1 MVLARA
7 GAATAAAALL
17 ITLIFPLLAC
27 AAPPMGPYRSAAASF
42 RARRSAAS
50 SSASGARAS
59 SPASRNAP
67 DPSDLIAQCQLRW
80 RNATL
85 DHFSFAEGDD
95 ETFPQRY
102 FVCDRHWRRPAPS
115 PSADAAAAAS
125 SAEGSTSAGPIF
137 FYAGNE
143 ADVLLYL
150 NHTGLMWEN
159 AERFGALL
167 VFAEHRFYGES
178 RPPPPKNDD
187 DAALPPS
194 PNASAR
200 RLRERLS
207 RLSASQAMA
216 DYAELLRDL
225 RKELEVPYE
234 VPVAA
239 FGGSYGGM
247 LASWLRMR
255 YPETIDAA
263 VASSAP
269 IFNFVGMDPPYP
281 PNSFAAA
288 VTADA
293 TPEVGGAAAACAPNV
308 RSGWRALAFLSGH
321 SEDAAAEHGESDA
334 GDDAKA
340 DDANSH
346 KKKQRSRR
354 EAAAEAM
361 RLCDAKGQGADLLER
376 RSGFLAARNW
386 LSSAWDYMAMGD
398 FPYATS
404 YMTNGQGELP
414 AFPVRAACE
423 WLADPALADWEG
435 AEEEAAVDGSGSNNS
450 NSTAKELGALRL
462 LEAMTDAAGVFFN
475 YTGADVECYEPAG
488 GEDPLSLSS
497 ARHGNSGDADAANAT
512 TDQLRVSPQMLA
524 AARQFLSPEDAR
536 ALERAAAGVSSSP
549 GARSSND
556 DDSSNSTTD
565 TAADAAADADADR
578 GDSSALLGSGD
589 DPTALDAFLWDWQY
603 CSEML
608 MPFGKDG
615 VNDFYWD
622 EPWDLESAI
631 ETCKN
636 NWAGLAPRAGWAPAH
651 YGSRGALRSATRI
664 TFPSGA
670 LDPWRPGSP
679 LEVPPQA
686 SAHTPPLLDAF
697 TLPSGAHHIDTFFSD
712 PADPPDV
719 TAGRRR
725 ILDLLARWLDD
736 ARAERAAQRRREV
749 GDVEDGGERR
759 QRRVEEEQEG
769 VV

>member
-1 MVLARA
+1 
-7 GAATAAAALL
+7 
-17 ITLIFPLLAC
+17 
-27 AAPPMGPYRSAAASF
+27 
-42 RARRSAAS
+42 
-50 SSASGARAS
+50 
-59 SPASRNAP
+59 
-67 DPSDLIAQCQLRW
+67 
-80 RNATL
+80 
-85 DHFSFAEGDD
+85 
-95 ETFPQRY
+95 
-102 FVCDRHWRRPAPS
+102 
-115 PSADAAAAAS
+115 
-125 SAEGSTSAGPIF
+125 
-137 FYAGNE
+137 
-143 ADVLLYL
+143 
-150 NHTGLMWEN
+150 
-159 AERFGALL
+159 
-167 VFAEHRFYGES
+167 
-178 RPPPPKNDD
+178 
-187 DAALPPS
+187 
-194 PNASAR
+194 
-200 RLRERLS
+200 
-207 RLSASQAMA
+207 
-216 DYAELLRDL
+216 
-225 RKELEVPYE
+225 
-234 VPVAA
+234 
-239 FGGSYGGM
+239 M
-247 LASWLRMR
+247 LASWLRMH
-255 YPETIDAA
+255 YSETIDAA

-321 SEDAAAEHGESDA
+321 GEDAAAEHGENGA
-334 GDDAKA
+334 GDDVNDVDGNKR
-340 DDANSH
+340 
-346 KKKQRSRR
+346 KKQRSRR

-361 RLCDAKGQGADLLER
+361 RLCDAREKGADLLER
-376 RSGFLAARNW
+376 RSGFLAARSW

-435 AEEEAAVDGSGSNNS
+435 AAEDEDEDEAADVVDGGSSGNTS
-450 NSTAKELGALRL
+450 NSTAKELGALKL
-462 LEAMTDAAGVFFN
+462 LEAMTNAAGVFFN

-488 GEDPLSLSS
+488 GEDPLLLSS
-497 ARHGNSGDADAANAT
+497 SAARYGNSGDANAAANAT
-512 TDQLRVSPQMLA
+512 TDQQQQLRVSPQMLA
-524 AARQFLSPEDAR
+524 AARQFLSPEDTR
-536 ALERAAAGVSSSP
+536 ALERVAAGVSSSSS
-549 GARSSND
+549 GARSSSND
-556 DDSSNSTTD
+556 ST
-565 TAADAAADADADR
+565 TAADNAADAN
-578 GDSSALLGSGD
+578 LLGSGD

-615 VNDFYWD
+615 VNDFYWN
-622 EPWDLESAI
+622 EPWDLDATI

-636 NWAGLAPRAGWAPAH
+636 NWAGLAPRVGWAPAH

-686 SAHTPPLLDAF
+686 SAHSPPLLDAF

-725 ILDLLARWLDD
+725 ILDLLAQWLDD

-749 GDVEDGGERR
+749 GGGVEDGGER
-759 QRRVEEEQEG
+759 QQQQVEQEQEG